1 MRIVVNSA
9 SHSLARPQAFHDF
22 FGSLAY
28 FAVEVCFLS
37 GIETCLPD
45 MSVKGSR
52 SAMTCMTTDAV

>member
-1 MRIVVNSA
+1 MT
-9 SHSLARPQAFHDF
+9 F

-28 FAVEVCFLS
+28 FAVEACFFS

-52 SAMTCMTTDAV
+52 YVAMTCMTTDAI